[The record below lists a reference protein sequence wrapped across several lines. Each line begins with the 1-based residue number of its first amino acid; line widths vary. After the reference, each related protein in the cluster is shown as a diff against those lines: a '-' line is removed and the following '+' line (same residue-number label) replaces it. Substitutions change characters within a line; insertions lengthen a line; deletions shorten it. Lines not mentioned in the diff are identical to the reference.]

1 MVILQILSADPKLIQ
16 FPSQCLECGDI
27 GQRQLSPTFQTLLYP
42 LSKVCGFI
50 FHSTEKFER
59 KSISTPETSQKDNI
73 SDPFYNTHV
82 IQSPASVRIRIRYE
96 PTDMFVFKHY
106 ALFGLDDTIVPIRSI
121 IPYFYLHC
129 GMQLSEYLT
138 STRSPNTKRI

>member
-1 MVILQILSADPKLIQ
+1 MRNSIRLPAQR
-16 FPSQCLECGDI
+16 LERCDI
-27 GQRQLSPTFQTLLYP
+27 GQRQLLPAFQTLPHALTQ
-42 LSKVCGFI
+42 VCGFI
-50 FHSTEKFER
+50 FHSTEKLGC
-59 KSISTPETSQKDNI
+59 KSISAAETSQKNNI

-121 IPYFYLHC
+121 IPYFCFH
-129 GMQLSEYLT
+129 GFQV
-138 STRSPNTKRI
+138 